1 MGYFIC
7 LANKNLEISPRHKV
21 TEDVKTA
28 ETLALEKALDDSI
41 HMSNLITEVYIGEAS
56 KKILPI
62 VANESIYS
70 KKKVKRKTMRVVI
83 SSKINWLV
91 PA

>member
-1 MGYFIC
+1 MKSAPYTG
-7 LANKNLEISPRHKV
+7 HKV

-56 KKILPI
+56 KKNLPI

-83 SSKINWLV
+83 SSRINWLV